1 MSNLKAAYAVLA
13 SGVSRGSAG
22 VGGGG
27 GRRVPVSVL
36 DGVEGVAAGDVEA
49 VLALMLAIKRGYT
62 LVSVSPHT
70 GAGAGVDAGA
80 GVVAVS
86 SMGGSGSAMG
96 GASVVPVER

>member
-1 MSNLKAAYAVLA
+1 M
-13 SGVSRGSAG
+13 
-22 VGGGG
+22 GGGG

-62 LVSVSPHT
+62 LVSVSAHT
-70 GAGAGVDAGA
+70 GAGAGTGAGVDAGA
-80 GVVAVS
+80 ANAVVVS
-86 SMGGSGSAMG
+86 SMGSSGSARG